1 MSDSTSTPSTGATK
15 RPSPPISSYAFL
27 VSSPD
32 MIQRN
37 LPPNVDNK
45 PLARQ
50 RRRRTS
56 PEDQKIL
63 ETEYQKNS
71 KPDRNERLEIVKRV
85 ALGEKEVQV
94 WFQNRRQK
102 DNRRSRPLEPHEV
115 QAHLQSLSRDSDVDD
130 AFSSSPVNT
139 SDNKEGTTN
148 TQDEAGKTP
157 NAEDASAP
165 RESAPETAPQPPPQ
179 ESEAV
184 VKNSIPP
191 PVPPTQPVQ
200 PNVATTEPRVNPP
213 PSSAPVAEFGSSQP
227 MPSSQES
234 LSKPVGYLANR
245 RSQSFAKSYEEGS
258 NERPEVVVGTD
269 NQTPARTLKKSGSF
283 VRLSMTEDG
292 KARVVSSEDS
302 PSPPRSQPTPSN
314 FDDDRG
320 SLRRSYSAV
329 GLNDHIKNTPS
340 PSLPWT
346 SNGRSRDSRA
356 WEFWCDSDA
365 RNSLTVKANQASS
378 GSAADA
384 IGLIRST
391 SRSALKTGSVK
402 RSAQLIS
409 QPQGM
414 GKRQRLDERGTH
426 RPPLSRATSSLG
438 RLQGGK
444 AVNSARS
451 TMQRSQTLRSHAAP
465 GKDEDGFEIPQ
476 TESDKE
482 NWKPGALGAGQRR
495 SGTKPTMEGSGGGA
509 STLSSARRR
518 VPLGENTNII
528 ASSGGAGSFKSF
540 MDQQKGLKSASSVS
554 QRRPLGASSA
564 RNALKQGST
573 SVVTNPEEDDELR
586 AFMSGGASTAVAGTA
601 SSRPGSHSHSQ
612 RTSVS
617 SGEEL
622 GCVQGLLKLSQG
634 NWR

>member
-1 MSDSTSTPSTGATK
+1 MSDPPPTRPVGAPK
-15 RPSPPISSYAFL
+15 VRSPPSSFAFL

-32 MIQRN
+32 LIQRN

-71 KPDRNERLEIVKRV
+71 KPDRNERLDIVSRV

-102 DNRRSRPLEPHEV
+102 DNRRSRPLEPHEI
-115 QAHLQSLSRDSDVDD
+115 QAHLQSLSRESDEGTSSQEEVGRKQEEGDASTQRESNAATPSQPPSQESDVVTERD
-130 AFSSSPVNT
+130 
-139 SDNKEGTTN
+139 
-148 TQDEAGKTP
+148 
-157 NAEDASAP
+157 
-165 RESAPETAPQPPPQ
+165 
-179 ESEAV
+179 
-184 VKNSIPP
+184 
-191 PVPPTQPVQ
+191 VPPHVPRTDDVQ
-200 PNVATTEPRVNPP
+200 PQVATAEPRVNQTPTA
-213 PSSAPVAEFGSSQP
+213 APITEIGSSQP
-227 MPSSQES
+227 IPSSQES
-234 LSKPVGYLANR
+234 ASKSIGYLANR
-245 RSQSFAKSYEEGS
+245 RSQSFAKPYEESS
-258 NERPEVVVGTD
+258 NEKPHVGPVPE
-269 NQTPARTLKKSGSF
+269 NQTPARTLRKSSSF

-302 PSPPRSQPTPSN
+302 PSPPRSQPTPAT
-314 FDDDRG
+314 FEGERG

-329 GLNDHIKNTPS
+329 GLQDQSKAAAS
-340 PSLPWT
+340 PTLPWST
-346 SNGRSRDSRA
+346 SGRSRDSRA

-365 RNSLTVKANQASS
+365 RNSLTVKANQEGS

-391 SRSALKTGSVK
+391 SKSSLKTNSGK

-409 QPQGM
+409 HAPGI
-414 GKRQRLDERGTH
+414 GKRQK
-426 RPPLSRATSSLG
+426 P
-438 RLQGGK
+438 
-444 AVNSARS
+444 VNSARS
-451 TMQRSQTLRSHAAP
+451 SVQRSQTSRSQMPAE
-465 GKDEDGFEIPQ
+465 KDGDGFEIPQ

-482 NWKPGALGAGQRR
+482 NWEPGALGAGQRR
-495 SGTKPTMEGSGGGA
+495 STKPTMEGSGGGA
-509 STLSSARRR
+509 PTLSSSRRR

-528 ASSGGAGSFKSF
+528 TSSGGVGSFETF
-540 MDQQKGLKSASSVS
+540 MDRQKGLKGPSSD
-554 QRRPLGASSA
+554 
-564 RNALKQGST
+564 
-573 SVVTNPEEDDELR
+573 DDELR
-586 AFMSGGASTAVAGTA
+586 AFMGGEA
-601 SSRPGSHSHSQ
+601 SSTTTTTTAAAALGPGSHSHSQ

>member
-1 MSDSTSTPSTGATK
+1 MSDPTSTPSAGATK

-32 MIQRN
+32 LIQRN

-139 SDNKEGTTN
+139 SDNS
-148 TQDEAGKTP
+148 
-157 NAEDASAP
+157 SAQ
-165 RESAPETAPQPPPQ
+165 RENAPETAPQPPPQ
-179 ESEAV
+179 EPEAV
-184 VKNSIPP
+184 VKNSVPP

-200 PNVATTEPRVNPP
+200 PNVATTEPRVNHP

-329 GLNDHIKNTPS
+329 GLNDHVKNTPS

-346 SNGRSRDSRA
+346 SSGRSRDSRA

-402 RSAQLIS
+402 RN
-409 QPQGM
+409 
-414 GKRQRLDERGTH
+414 ERGTH

-451 TMQRSQTLRSHAAP
+451 TMQRSQTSRSHAAP

-482 NWKPGALGAGQRR
+482 NWEPGALGAGQRR

-509 STLSSARRR
+509 STLSFARRR

-528 ASSGGAGSFKSF
+528 ASSGSAGSFKSF
-540 MDQQKGLKSASSVS
+540 MDQQKGLKSA
-554 QRRPLGASSA
+554 
-564 RNALKQGST
+564 
-573 SVVTNPEEDDELR
+573 VVTNPEEDDELR
-586 AFMSGGASTAVAGTA
+586 AFMSGGASTA
-601 SSRPGSHSHSQ
+601 

>member
-1 MSDSTSTPSTGATK
+1 MSDPPPTRPVGAPK
-15 RPSPPISSYAFL
+15 VRSPPSSFAFL

-32 MIQRN
+32 LIQRN

-71 KPDRNERLEIVKRV
+71 KPDRNERLDIVSRV

-102 DNRRSRPLEPHEV
+102 DNRRSRPLEPHEI
-115 QAHLQSLSRDSDVDD
+115 QAHLQSLSRESDVDD
-130 AFSSSPVNT
+130 AFSSSPVNS
-139 SDNKEGTTN
+139 SDNKEGTSS
-148 TQDEAGKTP
+148 QEEVGRKQ
-157 NAEDASAP
+157 EEGDASIQH
-165 RESAPETAPQPPPQ
+165 ESNAAIPSQPPSQ
-179 ESEAV
+179 KSEIV
-184 VKNSIPP
+184 TERD
-191 PVPPTQPVQ
+191 VPPHVPRTDDVQ
-200 PNVATTEPRVNPP
+200 PQVATAEPRVNQPP
-213 PSSAPVAEFGSSQP
+213 TAAPITEIGSSQP
-227 MPSSQES
+227 IPSSQES
-234 LSKPVGYLANR
+234 ASKSIGYLANR
-245 RSQSFAKSYEEGS
+245 RSQSFAKPYEESS
-258 NERPEVVVGTD
+258 NEKPHVGPVPE
-269 NQTPARTLKKSGSF
+269 NQTPARTLRKSSSF

-292 KARVVSSEDS
+292 KARVVSSEIS
-302 PSPPRSQPTPSN
+302 PSPPRSQPTPTT
-314 FDDDRG
+314 FEGERG

-329 GLNDHIKNTPS
+329 GLQDQLKAAAS
-340 PSLPWT
+340 PTLPWST
-346 SNGRSRDSRA
+346 SGRSRDSRA

-365 RNSLTVKANQASS
+365 RNSLTVKANQEGS

-391 SRSALKTGSVK
+391 SKSSLKTNSGK

-409 QPQGM
+409 HAPGI
-414 GKRQRLDERGTH
+414 GKRQKVDERGTH
-426 RPPLSRATSSLG
+426 RPPLSRASSSLG

-444 AVNSARS
+444 LVNSARS
-451 TMQRSQTLRSHAAP
+451 SVQRSQTSRSQMPAE
-465 GKDEDGFEIPQ
+465 KDGDGFEIPQ

-482 NWKPGALGAGQRR
+482 NWEPGALGAGQRR
-495 SGTKPTMEGSGGGA
+495 STKPTMEGSGGGA
-509 STLSSARRR
+509 PTLSSSRRR

-528 ASSGGAGSFKSF
+528 TSSGGVGSFETF
-540 MDQQKGLKSASSVS
+540 MDRQKGLKGPSSVS

-564 RNALKQGST
+564 RSNVNQRESGITA
-573 SVVTNPEEDDELR
+573 NPEDDDELR
-586 AFMSGGASTAVAGTA
+586 AFMGGEA
-601 SSRPGSHSHSQ
+601 SSKTTAAAALGPGSHSHSQ

>member
-1 MSDSTSTPSTGATK
+1 MSDPPPPRSVGAPK
-15 RPSPPISSYAFL
+15 VPSPPSSFAFL

-32 MIQRN
+32 LIQRN

-71 KPDRNERLEIVKRV
+71 KPDRNERLDIVRRV

-102 DNRRSRPLEPHEV
+102 DNRRSRPLEPHEI
-115 QAHLQSLSRDSDVDD
+115 QAHLQSLSRESDVDD
-130 AFSSSPVNT
+130 AFSSSPGNT
-139 SDNKEGTTN
+139 ADNKEGTSP
-148 TQDEAGKTP
+148 QEEAVGKP
-157 NAEDASAP
+157 EERDASVQ
-165 RESAPETAPQPPPQ
+165 RESNAATPSQPPSQQP
-179 ESEAV
+179 ESV
-184 VKNSIPP
+184 IKRDVP
-191 PVPPTQPVQ
+191 PVPQTDDVQ
-200 PNVATTEPRVNPP
+200 PNVATAEPRVNQPP
-213 PSSAPVAEFGSSQP
+213 TAVPTADMGSSQP
-227 MPSSQES
+227 IPSSQES
-234 LSKPVGYLANR
+234 SSKPIGYLANR
-245 RSQSFAKSYEEGS
+245 RSQSFAKTYDETS
-258 NERPEVVVGTD
+258 NERPYIAPAPE
-269 NQTPARTLKKSGSF
+269 NQTPARTLRKSSSF

-292 KARVVSSEDS
+292 MARVVSSEDS
-302 PSPPRSQPTPSN
+302 PSPPRSQPTPAT
-314 FDDDRG
+314 FDGERG
-320 SLRRSYSAV
+320 GLRRSFSAA
-329 GLNDHIKNTPS
+329 GLNEKFQATAS
-340 PSLPWT
+340 PSLPWST
-346 SNGRSRDSRA
+346 SGRSRDSRA

-365 RNSLTVKANQASS
+365 RNSLTVKANQEGS

-391 SRSALKTGSVK
+391 SRSSLKTNPGK
-402 RSAQLIS
+402 RGAQLIS
-409 QPQGM
+409 HTPGM
-414 GKRQRLDERGTH
+414 GKRQRVDERGTH
-426 RPPLSRATSSLG
+426 RTPLSRATSSLG

-451 TMQRSQTLRSHAAP
+451 SVQRSQTSRSHAP
-465 GKDEDGFEIPQ
+465 TGKDGDGFEIPQ

-482 NWKPGALGAGQRR
+482 NWEPGALGAGQRR
-495 SGTKPTMEGSGGGA
+495 STKPTMEGSGGGA
-509 STLSSARRR
+509 PTLSSSRRR

-528 ASSGGAGSFKSF
+528 TSSGGVGSFEAF
-540 MDQQKGLKSASSVS
+540 MDRPKSLKGSPSVS

-564 RNALKQGST
+564 RSNVNRQGASST
-573 SVVTNPEEDDELR
+573 TNPEDDDELR
-586 AFMSGGASTAVAGTA
+586 AFMGGGASSTTAAAVPG
-601 SSRPGSHSHSQ
+601 PGSHSQSQ
-612 RTSVS
+612 RTGVS